1 MSYKSEHI
9 DDDQTIWVT
18 SSCSSMCLHVDPD
31 CHNLKRANKVYE
43 RKAGIYHDDA
53 RVCLRCTG
61 RAKERQSYDYGT
73 SYYEAAKAAGKA
85 ETGD

>member
-1 MSYKSEHI
+1 M
-9 DDDQTIWVT
+9 
-18 SSCSSMCLHVDPD
+18 
-31 CHNLKRANKVYE
+31 RANKVYE

-61 RAKERQSYDYGT
+61 RAKERQSYDYDT